1 MILTWCIRS
10 TVPREWV
17 ALLISYV
24 VDGYMFTLHYP
35 SPLIMFISSVDI
47 YQVYHFIILPEYF
60 ILNLTHWIKFLFL
73 NKIVPLTDCKPS
85 RCLTDPIQQ
94 YADCTVWSLIVINIT
109 MIIMNK
115 KRYNLLKNM
124 ICIQRDCM
132 YSILKAIFYFDA
144 LHYV

>member
-115 KRYNLLKNM
+115 KPQTSKTANLPFLKTSQTFFGGHNM
-124 ICIQRDCM
+124 KHHF
-132 YSILKAIFYFDA
+132 LF
-144 LHYV
+144 